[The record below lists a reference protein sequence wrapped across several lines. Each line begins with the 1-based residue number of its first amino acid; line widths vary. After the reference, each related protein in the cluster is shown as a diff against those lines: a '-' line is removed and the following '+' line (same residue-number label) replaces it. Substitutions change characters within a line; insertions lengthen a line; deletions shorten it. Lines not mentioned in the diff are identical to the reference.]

1 MTDDAGLY
9 ELARAAAVLAHAPY
23 SGYRVGAAALTRDG
37 RTLTAANVENA
48 SYGLSLCAERA
59 VLARAVAE
67 GAGPGAVEAVA
78 ATAAPCGACRQ
89 WLLEF
94 GVDRVLYPRGGT
106 LVARRPEALLPD
118 AFRLAE

>member
-1 MTDDAGLY
+1 VIDDAGLH
-9 ELARAAAVLAHAPY
+9 ELARGAAALAHAPY
-23 SGYRVGAAALTRDG
+23 SGYRVGAAVLTRDG
-37 RTLTAANVENA
+37 RTLTAANVENG

-59 VLARAVAE
+59 ALARAVAE

-78 ATAAPCGACRQ
+78 VTAAPCGACRQ

-94 GVDRVLYPRGGT
+94 GVDRVLYPRGGM
-106 LVARRPEALLPD
+106 LVTRRPEDLLPD